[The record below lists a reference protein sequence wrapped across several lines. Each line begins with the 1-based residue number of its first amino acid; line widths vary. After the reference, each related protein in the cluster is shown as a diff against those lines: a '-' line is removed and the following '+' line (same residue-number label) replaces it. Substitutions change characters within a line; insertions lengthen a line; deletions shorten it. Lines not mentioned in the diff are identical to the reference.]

1 MGKDLAD
8 FLAGALLEIA
18 ADVAMDG
25 LHYVLAEEDSF
36 TKKDPITNAWVHE
49 DSIEWID
56 INCKDNKKL
65 YDPNGNIIVIGHPSP
80 KIDTIATYDTNG
92 NILESSTV
100 KVKQVAKKVV
110 FLDPDDK
117 KDEKRKL
124 KKLYEEGYISK
135 SRYNQLMRDLKNQ

>member
-8 FLAGALLEIA
+8 ILAGALLEIA
-18 ADVAMDG
+18 LDVAVDG
-25 LHYVLAEEDSF
+25 LHHALTEKDSF
-36 TKKDPITNAWVHE
+36 SKKDPLTNVWVHE

-80 KIDTIATYDTNG
+80 KIDPMVTYDTNG
-92 NILESSTV
+92 NILEYSTV

-124 KKLYEEGYISK
+124 NKLYEEGYISK